1 MAVPFASPPNAGILQ
16 QRLQDHEGRQ
26 EIEGRALEVLEDS
39 ELGSGKFGRRFN
51 LGSPEQHHQA
61 RKPFEDH
68 EGNPFLR
75 VLAHGGRQNLE
86 GPQDYEPGTPISGST
101 LRPFA
106 LQLPVFGGL
115 EERSLQFNE
124 GKEFCTTFCFT
135 YLYFGFLILV
145 PVTVRSA
152 VIYLKPC
159 FYTGLKTV

>member
-1 MAVPFASPPNAGILQ
+1 MQ

-51 LGSPEQHHQA
+51 LGSPEQHHQVC
-61 RKPFEDH
+61 KPFEDH

-106 LQLPVFGGL
+106 LQLPVLGGI

-124 GKEFCTTFCFT
+124 GK
-135 YLYFGFLILV
+135 
-145 PVTVRSA
+145 
-152 VIYLKPC
+152 
-159 FYTGLKTV
+159 